1 MYCRLK
7 PYASRYET
15 TVGLPIEYGALN
27 VGNVASGML
36 FYGEVRYPP
45 PHQPATLLE
54 RGHTC
59 SVMDGCAL
67 SARPTHDMMEGSQLA
82 ITPRA
87 GALHVGRPAVAC
99 DRWRRP
105 TARRHRCRS
114 VAASAAHAAH
124 AAPVERVAHA
134 ELGFRR
140 APNLPL
146 LTRREARRA
155 EQPVRHTR
163 RWHLVR
169 LGLCARG
176 SGPCT
181 RRSVVGVGIGCSPS
195 PLSLG

>member
-36 FYGEVRYPP
+36 FYGEVRHPP

-54 RGHTC
+54 RGHKC

-124 AAPVERVAHA
+124 AAHGAPPPAAAAGGKQRHH
-134 ELGFRR
+134 LFDCFLRR
-140 APNLPL
+140 YSS
-146 LTRREARRA
+146 
-155 EQPVRHTR
+155 
-163 RWHLVR
+163 
-169 LGLCARG
+169 G
-176 SGPCT
+176 SNDQ
-181 RRSVVGVGIGCSPS
+181 
-195 PLSLG
+195 L

>member
-1 MYCRLK
+1 MK
-7 PYASRYET
+7 PYESRYET

-36 FYGEVRYPP
+36 FYGEVRHPP

-54 RGHTC
+54 RGHKC